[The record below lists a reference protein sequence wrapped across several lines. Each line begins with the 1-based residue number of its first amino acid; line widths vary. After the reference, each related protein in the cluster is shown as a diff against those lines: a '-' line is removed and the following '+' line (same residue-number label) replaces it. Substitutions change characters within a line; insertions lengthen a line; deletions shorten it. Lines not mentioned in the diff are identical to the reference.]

1 MRIDMNTPISELYHS
16 DDEIYHWKYI
26 RKERSKTS
34 GKWIYYYP
42 NGTNQ
47 IQGDN
52 QYLYTDRRTGR
63 FYGKK
68 GGNEYGTY
76 KSGKDTLVLKK
87 SNKVFS
93 NRSTVTVSTSTVMNG
108 KRYVGTKT
116 TTVVNVG
123 KLERFINSAKG
134 WLSDRFDR
142 EKEW

>member
-1 MRIDMNTPISELYHS
+1 MRIDGDTPISYLRHS
-16 DDEIYHWKYI
+16 DEELVHWKYI

-47 IQGDN
+47 TQGDN
-52 QYLYTDRRTGR
+52 QYLYTDRQTGR

-76 KSGKDTLVLKK
+76 KSGKDTLELRK
-87 SNKVFS
+87 SDKIFS
-93 NRSTVTVSTSTVMNG
+93 NRSTITVSTNAVVNG

-116 TTVVNVG
+116 TTVVHVG
-123 KLERFINSAKG
+123 KLERFINSAKN
-134 WLSDRFDR
+134 WLSDLLDG